1 MNDWTRSAVPEWPVG
16 RIKVKVSGLQTTR
29 GRSWVNCV
37 MGGVWESLDLPE
49 QPLRQRFPAG
59 RREGRDAR

>member
-1 MNDWTRSAVPEWPVG
+1 MNR
-16 RIKVKVSGLQTTR
+16 
-29 GRSWVNCV
+29 V

-59 RREGRDAR
+59 KREGRDAK